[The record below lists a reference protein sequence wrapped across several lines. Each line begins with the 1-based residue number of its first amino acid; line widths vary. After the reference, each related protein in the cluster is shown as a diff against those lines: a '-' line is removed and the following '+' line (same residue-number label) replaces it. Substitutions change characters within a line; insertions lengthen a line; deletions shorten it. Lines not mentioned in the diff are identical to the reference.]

1 MSPLITELC
10 GQGRDSLVRTIHF
23 ADSSG
28 RDSHVAFVAVQ
39 PPSLPLRVANGKLV
53 SMRRFILVG
62 DSNTH
67 DALVAQHGADYGSAL
82 IDGDPEV
89 DLELV
94 GRPIAGTSVV
104 YIDGDGEVMRMA
116 PEIVEAVYGPDG
128 AEKERRLPQDKAANI
143 DSGIPLRFT
152 KNRMKR
158 GDAVRRFAFSRTV
171 QLWHTDGLTYDFLHN
186 LAKSLDEADEMVL
199 IGGGESGRDPIV
211 FQMNGLPWRGFL
223 EGRVD
228 GPKYQLLLRLSNL
241 ELKKA
246 GDST

>member
-1 MSPLITELC
+1 M
-10 GQGRDSLVRTIHF
+10 RTIHF

-28 RDSHVAFVAVQ
+28 RDSRVAFVTVK
-39 PPSLPLRVANGKLV
+39 PPALPLRVADGKLV
-53 SMRRFILVG
+53 AMRRFILAG
-62 DSNTH
+62 DGNTH
-67 DALVAQHGADYGSAL
+67 EALTTRHGSDYGAAL

-89 DLELV
+89 DLELT
-94 GRPIAGTSVV
+94 GRPIASTSVV
-104 YIDGDGEVMRMA
+104 YLDGGGEVLRMA

-128 AEKERRLPQDKAANI
+128 VEKERRPPTDKPANI
-143 DSGIPLRFT
+143 DEEVPLRFT

-158 GDAVRRFAFSRTV
+158 RDAVRRFAFSRTV
-171 QLWHTDGLTYDFLHN
+171 QLWHTDGLTYDFLHG

-199 IGGGESGRDPIV
+199 LGGGESGRDPIV
-211 FQMNGLPWRGFL
+211 FQLNGLPWRGFL

-246 GDST
+246 AEAS